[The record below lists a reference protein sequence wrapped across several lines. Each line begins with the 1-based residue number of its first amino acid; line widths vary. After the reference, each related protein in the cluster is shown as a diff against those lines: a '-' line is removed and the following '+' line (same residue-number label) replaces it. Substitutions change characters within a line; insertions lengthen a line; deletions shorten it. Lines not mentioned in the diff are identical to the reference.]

1 MSSDTYVQF
10 GCGFSAPEGWRSFD
24 ASPTLRFE
32 RVPIVGRMYT
42 RNATRFPEN
51 VEYGDIRKGL
61 PIPSE
66 SCAGVY
72 ASHVL
77 EHLSLED
84 FHVALKETFRIL
96 RSGGIFR
103 LVVPDLYELARTYVD
118 LYGKQGTEASHVFMR
133 ESNLG
138 HTSGFRGLRGLMRAP
153 LGNSEHLWMWDELS
167 LADAL
172 RRLGFV
178 GVRRAQF
185 GDCQDPAFAKVEDPG
200 RFERA
205 CAMQAVRP

>member
-32 RVPIVGRMYT
+32 RAPIVGRLYK
-42 RNATRFPEN
+42 RNAARFPEN

-61 PIPSE
+61 PVPSG

-84 FHVALKETFRIL
+84 FHAALKETFRIL
-96 RSGGIFR
+96 RSGGIFP
-103 LVVPDLYELARTYVD
+103 LVVPDLYELARAYVD
-118 LYGKQGTEASHVFMR
+118 SHGRQDAQASQVFMR
-133 ESNLG
+133 ESYLG
-138 HTSGFRGLRGLMRAP
+138 HTSRVRGLRGLMRAA

-172 RRLGFV
+172 RRLGFAE
-178 GVRRAQF
+178 VRRAQF
-185 GDCQDPAFAKVEDPG
+185 GDCQDPAFAKVEDLS

-205 CAMQAVRP
+205 CAMQAMRP